1 MLNFLGLFFWTTL
14 TILVMAAA
22 LRMYMRRKELFA
34 SNVPALDDNAIDTI
48 LEIGELSTD
57 EDEPLDLEEIEE
69 EEERFWTE
77 SWDEPEEL

>member
-48 LEIGELSTD
+48 LEIGELSID
-57 EDEPLDLEEIEE
+57 EDEQLDLEDIDE

>member
-1 MLNFLGLFFWTTL
+1 MLNLLGLFFWITL

-22 LRMYMRRKELFA
+22 LRMYVRRKELFT
-34 SNVPALDDNAIDTI
+34 SNVPVLDDNAIETI

-57 EDEPLDLEEIEE
+57 EDEPLDLEEIAE
-69 EEERFWTE
+69 EEERFWRE